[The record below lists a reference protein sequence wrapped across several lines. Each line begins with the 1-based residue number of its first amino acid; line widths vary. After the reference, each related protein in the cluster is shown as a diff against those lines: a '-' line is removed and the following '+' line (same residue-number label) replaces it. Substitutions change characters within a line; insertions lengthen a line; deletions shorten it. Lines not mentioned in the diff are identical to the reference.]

1 MYMIRKQL
9 YLEER
14 HERMLKQRA
23 AEQGLSEAELVRRAL
38 DLLLSRGPG
47 GEAVP
52 SSRRDALEEL
62 LARAD
67 AAAAEADNQAWR
79 FDRDEV
85 YAEREARLAR

>member
-9 YLEER
+9 YLDER

-38 DLLLSRGPG
+38 DLLLSQGS
-47 GEAVP
+47 ETIP
-52 SSRRDALEEL
+52 SSRRAALAEL

-67 AAAAEADNQAWR
+67 AAAAQGDRPGWR
-79 FDRDEV
+79 FDRDEI
-85 YAEREARLAR
+85 YEEREARFTR